1 MPYSHFHDWSY
12 HRHRQRRKGGYHHRE
27 IRRRQKPWRV
37 VFMLVLAAMLFGG
50 GAVFAMRF
58 NSPDGDGSATVLLPA
73 ATGAAPTRALTPVS
87 PVSPSATLMAGP
99 TLSLTPAPLASPSP
113 TVATT
118 PTRLPTPAPTP
129 TPVAPELRQLDGK
142 RYMLE
147 LINEARANAGL
158 NPVALGYNIA
168 AQLHAEISLA
178 NCVASHWGIDGLK
191 PYMRYSLA
199 GGYQSN
205 GENGSG
211 SDYCVRAADGYRAE
225 GSIKAR
231 VDEAMDG
238 WMDSAGHRRTI
249 LTPEYQKVNIGIA
262 YDRYNTV
269 MYQHFEGDYVE
280 YATMPSLANGILS
293 LSGTTQN
300 GVRFRSKS
308 DLGVQI
314 YYDPP
319 PHELTRGQ
327 VSRTYCYGNGRQLA
341 ALREPLFDGSY
352 WTTDEFTETYEPCPN
367 PYDVPADAPPA
378 RSAREANRLWDEA
391 YAKSQTGA
399 PQTITVP
406 WITASEWRAGGETFA
421 IRADLSDLLRERGNG
436 VYSVVI
442 WGTIAGANAVISE
455 YSIFHGITPPDTYSD
470 DN

>member
-1 MPYSHFHDWSY
+1 MT
-12 HRHRQRRKGGYHHRE
+12 E
-27 IRRRQKPWRV
+27 
-37 VFMLVLAAMLFGG
+37 
-50 GAVFAMRF
+50 
-58 NSPDGDGSATVLLPA
+58 
-73 ATGAAPTRALTPVS
+73 PTRF
-87 PVSPSATLMAGP
+87 
-99 TLSLTPAPLASPSP
+99 
-113 TVATT
+113 
-118 PTRLPTPAPTP
+118 PTP
-129 TPVAPELRQLDGK
+129 TPTAPELRHLDGK

-147 LINEARANAGL
+147 LINGARANVGL
-158 NPVALGYNIA
+158 NPVALGDNIA

-211 SDYCVRAADGYRAE
+211 SDYCVRAGDGYMAE

-231 VDEAMDG
+231 VNDAMDG
-238 WMDSAGHRRTI
+238 WMASAGHRRNI
-249 LTPEYQKVNIGIA
+249 LTPEHIKVNIGIA

-280 YATMPSLANGILS
+280 YDRTPSIDNGILS
-293 LSGTTQN
+293 LSGTTKN
-300 GVRFRSKS
+300 GVRFRNKS

-341 ALREPLFDGSY
+341 AFREPLSDGSY
-352 WTTDEFTETYEPCPN
+352 WTTNEFTITYEPCPN
-367 PYDVPADAPPA
+367 PYDVPDDAPPA

-391 YAKSQTGA
+391 YAMLQTSA
-399 PQTITVP
+399 SRTITVV
-406 WITASEWRAGGETFA
+406 WITASQWTARGETFA
-421 IRADLSDLLRERGNG
+421 VRADISDLLDDYGNG
-436 VYSVVI
+436 VYSVAV
-442 WGTIAGANAVISE
+442 WGTIAGEDAAISE

-470 DN
+470 DR